1 MDDETAA
8 RFADLE
14 SAVRNLQS
22 QLAEALN
29 PPRQGKVLSMAQAV
43 HKYGWSRETLRR
55 RATAGEIPGAVKRG
69 GRWQFPA

>member
-1 MDDETAA
+1 MDDETA
-8 RFADLE
+8 RKFADLE

-29 PPRQGKVLSMAQAV
+29 PPPRGSVLSMKQAV
-43 HKYGWSRETLRR
+43 YRYGWSRETLRR
-55 RATAGEIPGAVKRG
+55 RASVGEIPGAVKRA